1 MSLLTKT
8 KTNTK
13 TKKISSKS
21 LFEMMIWYQVHSL
34 ALCGANIVD
43 NFLFYCQLLTSSLNV
58 LFCISLNVLFSKS
71 FIPYL
76 YNNMVTI

>member
-13 TKKISSKS
+13 TKKISSIS

-43 NFLFYCQLLTSSLNV
+43 NFLFYCQLWLAQMFDHKLV
-58 LFCISLNVLFSKS
+58 
-71 FIPYL
+71 
-76 YNNMVTI
+76 VTRIK

>member
-13 TKKISSKS
+13 TKKISSIS

-43 NFLFYCQLLTSSLNV
+43 NFLQNDIYHVYIVITLPTTNE
-58 LFCISLNVLFSKS
+58 I
-71 FIPYL
+71 YL
-76 YNNMVTI
+76 YILANIRQSQFKI